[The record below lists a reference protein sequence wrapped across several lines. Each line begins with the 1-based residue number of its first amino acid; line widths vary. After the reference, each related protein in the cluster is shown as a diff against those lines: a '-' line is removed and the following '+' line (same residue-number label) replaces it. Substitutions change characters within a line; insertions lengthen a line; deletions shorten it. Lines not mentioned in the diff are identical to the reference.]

1 MLPAG
6 SRMRRREEFA
16 AVVRRGRRAGRPS
29 VVVHLL
35 AGPNS
40 EPVGDAI
47 PDANP
52 TSRSEPGRE
61 VVGVQDPAA
70 APLVGFVVGRA
81 VGNSVTRHRVQR
93 RLRHVL
99 ADRLPD
105 LPAGARVV
113 VRALPA
119 AADRTSAE
127 LAADVDRALERLGL
141 RPRTSGSASPGVVR

>member
-35 AGPNS
+35 AGSAPD
-40 EPVGDAI
+40 PVDST
-47 PDANP
+47 P
-52 TSRSEPGRE
+52 RSEPDRG
-61 VVGVQDPAA
+61 VVGVQDHPT
-70 APLVGFVVGRA
+70 APLVGFVVGKA

-93 RLRHVL
+93 RLRHIL
-99 ADRLPD
+99 AGRLSQ
-105 LPAGARVV
+105 LPADARVV

-127 LAADVDRALERLGL
+127 LAADVDRALERLT
-141 RPRTSGSASPGVVR
+141 RVPTGSVR

>member
-35 AGPNS
+35 AGPDS
-40 EPVGDAI
+40 EPVGVAIPDAN

-61 VVGVQDPAA
+61 VVGVQDPTA

-99 ADRLPD
+99 ADRLPV

-141 RPRTSGSASPGVVR
+141 RTQIPGVVR